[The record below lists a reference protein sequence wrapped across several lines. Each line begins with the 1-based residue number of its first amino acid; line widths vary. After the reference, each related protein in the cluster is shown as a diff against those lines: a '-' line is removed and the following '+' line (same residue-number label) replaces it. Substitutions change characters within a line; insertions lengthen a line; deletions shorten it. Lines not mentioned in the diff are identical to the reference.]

1 MQLQKDVIF
10 HNWKVKNRIGA
21 GNSGTVYEIERQ
33 EFGRTYRAAAKVI
46 FIPKESGEIQELLRE
61 GMTEENVRTYYRS
74 IVENIISEC
83 DLMERMKGDS
93 HIVSYED
100 HYVEQSDDGMQWT
113 IYIRMELL
121 KPLAAIVTDGENPL
135 GADEVIRLGMDIC
148 KGLVTC
154 QKFHIV
160 HRDIK
165 LENIFLSDTGHY
177 KLGDFGISKVM
188 KQRIDRTVVPKG
200 TRLYM
205 APEILRGEEYDATVD
220 IYSLGLVLF
229 RLMNNNR
236 APFLPPYPETIQ
248 FSDKENALQRRL
260 GGEKIPA
267 PCNADE
273 HFATIIRKACSFR
286 PEDRYQTPEEMLG
299 KLAGLE
305 ENKVRLYTKLYLEDL
320 PDINTNVKV
329 ENISA
334 TYNVWEG
341 MGTHS
346 LVSKQEKKA
355 SANERKKQGT
365 GRRRIT
371 VFAGVVLMVL
381 AGGYLILR
389 IVGTG
394 LPTTAGIA
402 AGLEDRQPDTTLC
415 AGNLCE
421 NITKTGL
428 AAVEQEIE
436 EYWLC
441 VPKVIGLTEAEA
453 VERLLEAGYEQENIE
468 VVYAYSTEAE
478 RGTVFSQDAEAGSMV
493 KKTSSISILVSL
505 GEKPAVP
512 PQKNTVKKGDSGWT
526 WKAID

>member
-1 MQLQKDVIF
+1 MQLQKDIIF

-33 EFGRTYRAAAKVI
+33 EFGRTYRAAAKVM
-46 FIPKESGEIQELLRE
+46 FIPKEPGEIQELLRE
-61 GMTEENVRTYYRS
+61 GMTEENVRAYYRS

-100 HYVEQSDDGMQWT
+100 HYVERSNNGMQWT

-121 KPLAAIVTDGENPL
+121 KPLSELVTDGENPL
-135 GADEVIRLGMDIC
+135 RTDEVIRLGMDIC
-148 KGLVTC
+148 KGLATC
-154 QKFHIV
+154 QKFHVV

-229 RLMNNNR
+229 RLLNNNR
-236 APFLPPYPETIQ
+236 APFLPPYPETIRV
-248 FSDKENALQRRL
+248 SDKEIALRRRL
-260 GGEKIPA
+260 SGEEIPM

-273 HFATIIRKACSFR
+273 YFGTIIRKACSFR
-286 PEDRYQTPEEMLG
+286 PEDRYQTPEEMLS

-305 ENKVRLYTKLYLEDL
+305 KNKDRMYTKQCMEEAPVSD
-320 PDINTNVKV
+320 TVVKSENV
-329 ENISA
+329 SA

-341 MGTHS
+341 MGSHS
-346 LVSKQEKKA
+346 LDLKQKGRTA
-355 SANERKKQGT
+355 CRDRKKHRNV
-365 GRRRIT
+365 GRRT
-371 VFAGVVLMVL
+371 AVFAGVVLMVL
-381 AGGYLILR
+381 TGGYLVLH
-389 IVGTG
+389 
-394 LPTTAGIA
+394 TALLITAENA
-402 AGLEDRQPDTTLC
+402 ASLEYSQPDIILHV
-415 AGNLCE
+415 GNLCE
-421 NITKTGL
+421 DITKAGQL
-428 AAVEQEIE
+428 AVERYLE
-436 EYWLC
+436 EYWLY
-441 VPKVIGLTEAEA
+441 VPKVSGFTEKEA
-453 VERLLEAGYEQENIE
+453 VECLLEAGYEKENIK
-468 VVYAYSTEAE
+468 VVYEYSREAE
-478 RGTVFSQDAEAGSMV
+478 HGMVFSQNAEEGSMV
-493 KKTSSISILVSL
+493 KKTSSISISVSL
-505 GEKPAVP
+505 GGKPADALP
-512 PQKNTVKKGDSGWT
+512 KSTVEEKDSGWI